1 MNAIDAAMTS
11 AANRGA
17 PDLVLFL
24 LLLVGLI
31 LLTQ

>member
-1 MNAIDAAMTS
+1 MNAIDAATIN

-17 PDLVLFL
+17 PELSLFF

-31 LLTQ
+31 LLT